1 MSRQRKDEEYVVTV
15 DMQLP
20 KGHIDEAEI
29 RLVTA
34 CLGELLKRVIQDTE
48 TKRSES

>member
-1 MSRQRKDEEYVVTV
+1 MSRQRKDEEYFVTV

-20 KGHIDEAEI
+20 KGHVDEAEI

-34 CLGELLKRVIQDTE
+34 CLGELLRRVIQDTE
-48 TKRSES
+48 IKRSE